1 MYDLLDDGGAPT
13 WPAHFPDPAPDP
25 FGSDLWNLLSAQVT
39 EGVEDVF
46 SQVSARLSGEA
57 PPLIE
62 RDDFIMP
69 PAAPLK
75 AEPTYGPMSTYGNDE
90 PTEVEEV
97 VITAQPGM
105 PIDEI
110 NQILDDLYGG
120 NGVDPNVPP
129 TGGGG
134 ENGNEYE
141 QPTDWNPC
149 QDGEADDLASDVRDA
164 IADMADSDRT
174 EYGSLIYR
182 DEDGNLRSTAIQP
195 GTNDAWTPLN
205 PGTQP
210 SDFGL
215 TSWSQV
221 VGIVHSHPTLRQV
234 ENSDGSIDW
243 VQVEPSHG
251 HHMPNIGDWSW
262 PDFMVQNGADP
273 SNFRIYIVHDGQV
286 HEYDYFENSPGSNR
300 MTAAE
305 NTDGQCGA

>member
-1 MYDLLDDGGAPT
+1 MYDLFDDGGAPT

-129 TGGGG
+129 TGGGSNDSEEDDECSCPSNTDSQDQQIARSSAADG
-134 ENGNEYE
+134 AEIILQQNWENQEY
-141 QPTDWNPC
+141 
-149 QDGEADDLASDVRDA
+149 GGFIYRDA
-164 IADMADSDRT
+164 ITGEIKMGVITGSAVTTWSPSADNMQGISS
-174 EYGSLIYR
+174 Y
-182 DEDGNLRSTAIQP
+182 
-195 GTNDAWTPLN
+195 
-205 PGTQP
+205 
-210 SDFGL
+210 
-215 TSWSQV
+215 SQII
-221 VGIVHSHPTLRQV
+221 GIVHSH
-234 ENSDGSIDW
+234 G
-243 VQVEPSHG
+243 
-251 HHMPNIGDWSW
+251 PN
-262 PDFMVQNGADP
+262 V
-273 SNFRIYIVHDGQV
+273 
-286 HEYDYFENSPGSNR
+286 PGSNHNFPSSGDWDAFNALIT
-300 MTAAE
+300 MGAINLTAYYIVGA
-305 NTDGQCGA
+305 DGQLREYDGVDQTNTNSGEVVSGC

>member
-1 MYDLLDDGGAPT
+1 MYDLFDHGSGSDWFEPYASIAAHDPGANAPSLSAEDFT
-13 WPAHFPDPAPDP
+13 NLLPRAPDR
-25 FGSDLWNLLSAQVT
+25 SL
-39 EGVEDVF
+39 E
-46 SQVSARLSGEA
+46 
-57 PPLIE
+57 
-62 RDDFIMP
+62 DDFTQP
-69 PAAPLK
+69 TPAEGLALPTQSK
-75 AEPTYGPMSTYGNDE
+75 ADPVYPMLALNGDDDV
-90 PTEVEEV
+90 TEVEEV